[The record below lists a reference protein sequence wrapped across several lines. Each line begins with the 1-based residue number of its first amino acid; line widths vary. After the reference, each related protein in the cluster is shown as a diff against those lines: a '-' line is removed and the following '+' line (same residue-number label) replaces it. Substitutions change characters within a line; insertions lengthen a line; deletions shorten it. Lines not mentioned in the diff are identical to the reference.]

1 MSKKNDNLDGISP
14 LIPLDWFMATGDK
27 SFLKLAAVS
36 LIVNIVL
43 MLSDDGPKPYNKDGS
58 SNDDP
63 SDFVTFLIFDLPVAL
78 MMSFASF
85 LMQPGAL
92 GPDSAQPF
100 SGAMGTSGD
109 GMGASG
115 DGTGTSGDGMGA
127 SGDGTGTLGEELLP
141 GGMATPNES
150 FEALEPM
157 IGENGTLNAEQ
168 VMSGEMDF
176 ELENQGLLN
185 AGENALTVDNVA
197 DMISSAPDTKIALD
211 NIKDLMNKAQSGL
224 ESEDQMNKIDEL
236 LDDYMDESGTEDN
249 NSDLFGSE

>member
-27 SFLKLAAVS
+27 SFLKLAAVA
-36 LIVNIVL
+36 LVVNIVL

-85 LMQPGAL
+85 VMQPGVLAPE
-92 GPDSAQPF
+92 GTGPF

-115 DGTGTSGDGMGA
+115 DGTGTI
-127 SGDGTGTLGEELLP
+127 GEELLP

-150 FEALEPM
+150 VVALEPM
-157 IGENGTLNAEQ
+157 IGEDGTLNAEQ

-176 ELENQGLLN
+176 EMENQGLLN
-185 AGENALTVDNVA
+185 AGENALTVDNVS
-197 DMISSAPDTKIALD
+197 DMISSAPDTKTALD